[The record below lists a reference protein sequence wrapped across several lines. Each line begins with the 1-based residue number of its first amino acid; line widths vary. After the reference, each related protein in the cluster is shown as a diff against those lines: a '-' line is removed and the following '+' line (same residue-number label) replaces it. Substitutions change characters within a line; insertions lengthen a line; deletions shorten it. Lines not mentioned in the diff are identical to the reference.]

1 MDNKTFRPF
10 NKNASSF
17 TYRGK
22 LGNALIEVMG
32 EWSLLRYKS
41 DSSTVAITS
50 DNASNMDIAARVGGF
65 EPHNRCF
72 AHTLNLASQKVLKTP
87 SMSKLVSRIKQIVA
101 FFHRSTTATAGL
113 KAKQSLINIPEHK
126 LIIDVANRNVCF
138 VFN

>member
-1 MDNKTFRPF
+1 
-10 NKNASSF
+10 
-17 TYRGK
+17 
-22 LGNALIEVMG
+22 MG

-50 DNASNMDIAARVGGF
+50 DNASNMDIAARVGGL

-72 AHTLNLASQKVLKTP
+72 AHTLNLASQRVLKTP

-113 KAKQSLINIPEHK
+113 KAKQSLINISEHK